1 MKKYLFVILS
11 LGFIIANAQNTPTC
25 SLDAVF
31 IQSNNFGVYPDSA
44 TNFLTAELNQPYAQN
59 ITIKVPKDTIQS
71 IIKICFTRFVVSTPS
86 NVVNYGLPAGL
97 QVSSSNSI
105 VAGNVNINGS
115 PSLRFPG
122 NANNCASIFGVP
134 TTAGNYLLKFQ
145 IQAYG
150 TTVLSIQQ
158 CPVVPNYTTGLLVN
172 TTNLNYYL
180 IKVVNTTGINQVSLN
195 KPFSITYNN
204 QDILIKNK
212 MQLTLTANLFNI
224 EGKNLKTFKIDSQES
239 FVKINDQSLLT
250 PGIYLLKISS
260 QNQTWTDKFIVQ
272 P

>member
-11 LGFIIANAQNTPTC
+11 FSFAISIAQTIPTC
-25 SLDAVF
+25 SLDSIF
-31 IQSNNFGVYPDSA
+31 IQSSNFGIHPDSA
-44 TNFLTAELNQPYAQN
+44 TNFSSGQLNQPYLQN
-59 ITIKVPKDTIQS
+59 ITVKVPKDTIQS

-86 NVVNYGLPAGL
+86 NVVNYGLPPGL

-105 VAGNVNINGS
+105 VAGNANINGS

-134 TTAGNYLLKFQ
+134 TTVGNYLLKFQ

-150 TTVLSIQQ
+150 TTVLSFQQ
-158 CPVVPNYTTGLLVN
+158 CPSVPNYTSGLLVN

-180 IKVVNTTGINQVSLN
+180 INVVNTTGIDQNSIN
-195 KPFSITYNN
+195 KPFSIIHYN

-212 MQLTLTANLFNI
+212 FQSNLTANLFNI
-224 EGKNLKTFKIDSQES
+224 EGKKLRTFKIDAQES
-239 FVKINDQSLLT
+239 SVKINDQSILT
-250 PGIYLLKISS
+250 PGIYMLKISS